1 MQTQNTLVK
10 IQPAMKA
17 DLLAGVED
25 FQTTVQNFYSDYDIR
40 YCYTVP
46 LSNIL
51 SVKYWVG

>member
-1 MQTQNTLVK
+1 MQSQNTLVM

-40 YCYTVP
+40 YWYPTSYGV
-46 LSNIL
+46 S
-51 SVKYWVG
+51 